1 MSFGHSAG
9 DTGAPKSCYLGMT
22 ISTIR
27 LVTDSFT
34 RRPTLDTAV
43 SRALLQQVSDG
54 TEPETLRFYRPGT
67 LVAFG
72 PQDTRSPGYRQAV
85 DAARAGGFE
94 AGQRLVGGRAAV
106 YHEETIAFAWAVP
119 SPTPNADIQAR
130 FQHIAEIMV
139 SAFHRLGID
148 ALIGEVPGEYCP
160 GQFSVNTRG
169 KKKLMGVG
177 QRLVSRAA
185 HIGGVVVA
193 GGSTRIRDIL
203 LPVYNALGIAWDP
216 DSVGSLED
224 EMAGVRYE
232 DAQRAVVDEFA
243 SRYELVNASV
253 SKDTLTL
260 AEAVEPSYAISY

>member
-1 MSFGHSAG
+1 
-9 DTGAPKSCYLGMT
+9 
-22 ISTIR
+22 
-27 LVTDSFT
+27 
-34 RRPTLDTAV
+34 
-43 SRALLQQVSDG
+43 
-54 TEPETLRFYRPGT
+54 
-67 LVAFG
+67 
-72 PQDTRSPGYRQAV
+72 V

-94 AGQRLVGGRAAV
+94 AVQRLVGGRAAV

-139 SAFHRLGID
+139 SAFNRLGID

-185 HIGGVVVA
+185 HIGGVVVV

-203 LPVYNALGIAWDP
+203 LPVYDALGVAWDP
-216 DSVGSLED
+216 ESVGSLAD
-224 EMAGVRYE
+224 ELAGVRYE

-253 SKDTLTL
+253 SKDTMTL
-260 AEAVEPSYAISY
+260 AEAVEPQYGIPH

>member
-1 MSFGHSAG
+1 
-9 DTGAPKSCYLGMT
+9 MT
-22 ISTIR
+22 KRTIR
-27 LVTDSFT
+27 LTTDSFT

-43 SRALLQQVSDG
+43 SRALLQRVSDG
-54 TEPETLRFYRPGT
+54 TEPETLRLYRPAA

-72 PQDTRSPGYRQAV
+72 PQDTRSPGYSQAI
-85 DAARAGGFE
+85 DAARDGGFE
-94 AGQRLVGGRAAV
+94 AVLRLVGGRAAV

-119 SPTPNADIQAR
+119 NPTPNADIQAR
-130 FQHIAEIMV
+130 FQHTAEIMV

-148 ALIGEVPGEYCP
+148 AHIGEVPGEYCP

-177 QRLVSRAA
+177 QRLVAGAA
-185 HIGGVVVA
+185 HIGGVIVV

-203 LPVYNALGIAWDP
+203 LPVYDALGIAWDP
-216 DSVGSLED
+216 ESVGSLED
-224 EMAGVRYE
+224 ELAGVRYE

-253 SKDTLTL
+253 SKDTLAL
-260 AEAVEPSYAISY
+260 SEAVEPQYGIPY

>member
-1 MSFGHSAG
+1 
-9 DTGAPKSCYLGMT
+9 MT
-22 ISTIR
+22 KRSIR
-27 LVTDSFT
+27 LTTNSFT

-54 TEPETLRFYRPGT
+54 TEPETLRLYRPAS

-85 DAARAGGFE
+85 DAARVGGFE
-94 AGQRLVGGRAAV
+94 AVLRLVGGRAAV

-119 SPTPNADIQAR
+119 NPTPNADIQAR
-130 FQHIAEIMV
+130 FQHTAEIMV
-139 SAFHRLGID
+139 SAFHRLGVD
-148 ALIGEVPGEYCP
+148 ARMGEVPGEYCP

-177 QRLVSRAA
+177 QRLVTGAA
-185 HIGGVVVA
+185 HIGGVVVV

-203 LPVYNALGIAWDP
+203 SPVYNALGVAWDP
-216 DSVGSLED
+216 ESVGSLED
-224 EMAGVRYE
+224 ELAGVSFE
-232 DAQRAVVDEFA
+232 DARQAIIDEFA

-253 SKDTLTL
+253 SKDTLAL
-260 AEAVEPSYAISY
+260 AEAVEPQYGIPD